1 MVFAP
6 GTSGGSAYI
15 VPFAQWL
22 TSRMP
27 DWQVWSV
34 ERRENLLEDQSV
46 IDQAKAHT
54 ANNVTVFN
62 YYLGFLSD
70 PGVMKHL
77 TLIPNADVGYAHQWG
92 MNVAIGDLRKVVLA
106 GARSSAATSCSAATR
121 SAASIVTAYAT
132 WDFHGKPGADD
143 LDGLVYDDGASGP
156 TTLTADQ
163 ATRRT

>member
-1 MVFAP
+1 MSRRLLLIGLVALTVGAMSAPANAAKPAPLKVQWMKGFTAPGTPAKYNKVGILKIGKPKAKNVMVFAP

-62 YYLGFLSD
+62 YYLGFLSNPGRHQAPHAD
-70 PGVMKHL
+70 PQRGRRL
-77 TLIPNADVGYAHQWG
+77 RPPVG
-92 MNVAIGDLRKVVLA
+92 DE
-106 GARSSAATSCSAATR
+106 
-121 SAASIVTAYAT
+121 
-132 WDFHGKPGADD
+132 
-143 LDGLVYDDGASGP
+143 
-156 TTLTADQ
+156 
-163 ATRRT
+163 RRDR